1 MPRSDTLTW
10 SDFGDH
16 IFICR
21 SKTSAHIF
29 MIYDDLIM
37 IYICI
42 YHAKVRSS
50 YTCINKW
57 RRIRI
62 YVNRLIGHVK
72 QIMPRKHAKHLK
84 IKDSI
89 TFEKIPQASFHIK

>member
-29 MIYDDLIM
+29 MIYDDLINLIM
-37 IYICI
+37 IYMIL
-42 YHAKVRSS
+42 
-50 YTCINKW
+50 
-57 RRIRI
+57 
-62 YVNRLIGHVK
+62 YVY
-72 QIMPRKHAKHLK
+72 IMPKSVHRTHA
-84 IKDSI
+84 
-89 TFEKIPQASFHIK
+89 